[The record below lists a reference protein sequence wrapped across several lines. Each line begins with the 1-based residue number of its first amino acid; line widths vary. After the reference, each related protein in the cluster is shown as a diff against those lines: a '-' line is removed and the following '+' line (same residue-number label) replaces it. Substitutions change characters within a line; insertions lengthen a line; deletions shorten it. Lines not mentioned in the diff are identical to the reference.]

1 MIYYKVCKS
10 ILPVVLA
17 ISCLGLYMESSG
29 NFVSGLSPYFIA
41 AKRLEDGVFQK
52 SLPTPELLKAQQ
64 KEAEARDQVIRVLT
78 NYKTGLALEFRGQ
91 LAHLIVS
98 ESNKYGYDPFLLTA
112 LIITES
118 SFNNWARSRKG
129 ALGLMQIR
137 PATAIALAKETR
149 REWKGKPTLYDPGVN
164 IALGAY
170 YLDKLIKRFGDLN
183 LGLEAYNHGPTRLS
197 RYLRKGRKPTKYSK
211 RVISQ
216 YEMIRPQ
223 PII

>member
-1 MIYYKVCKS
+1 MIYSKACKS

-17 ISCLGLYMESSG
+17 IFCLGFFAEREGYS
-29 NFVSGLSPYFIA
+29 VPGLSPYFFA
-41 AKRLEDGVFQK
+41 AEKLEDGVFQK
-52 SLPTPELLKAQQ
+52 ILTAANFSKFK
-64 KEAEARDQVIRVLT
+64 KEEGARNQVVRVLT
-78 NYKTGLALEFRGQ
+78 NYKTGLAPEFRGQ
-91 LAHLIVS
+91 LAHLIVR
-98 ESNKYGYDPFLLTA
+98 ESKKYGYDPFLLTA

-137 PATAIALAKETR
+137 PQTAVALAKETR
-149 REWKGKPTLYDPGVN
+149 REWKGKPTLFDPGVN

-170 YLDKLIKRFGDLN
+170 YLDKLIKRFGDLD
-183 LGLEAYNHGPTRLS
+183 LALEAYNHGPTKLS
-197 RYLRKGRKPTKYSK
+197 RYLRKGKKPTKYSS

-223 PII
+223 PIV

>member
-1 MIYYKVCKS
+1 MIFSRTSQS
-10 ILPVVLA
+10 IFPVVLA
-17 ISCLGLYMESSG
+17 IFSLGFFSG
-29 NFVSGLSPYFIA
+29 GEGRSASGLSPYSVAAEKLEEGIYFKNRKIA
-41 AKRLEDGVFQK
+41 EFLK
-52 SLPTPELLKAQQ
+52 SQ
-64 KEAEARDQVIRVLT
+64 KEKEAANQVVHVLAK
-78 NYKTGLALEFRGQ
+78 YKTGLASEFRGQ

-98 ESNKYGYDPFLLTA
+98 ESSKYGYDPFLLTA

-137 PATAIALAKETR
+137 PQTAVALAKETR
-149 REWKGKPTLYDPGVN
+149 REWKGKPTLFDPGVN

-170 YLDKLIKRFGDLN
+170 YLDKLIRRFGNLDLA
-183 LGLEAYNHGPTRLS
+183 LEAYNHGPTKLS
-197 RYLRKGRKPTKYSK
+197 RYLRKGKKPTKYSS

>member
-1 MIYYKVCKS
+1 MFSKASQSVF
-10 ILPVVLA
+10 PVVLA
-17 ISCLGLYMESSG
+17 IFSLGFFMGGEERSI
-29 NFVSGLSPYFIA
+29 SGLSPYYLATEKMEAGIFSKNREIA
-41 AKRLEDGVFQK
+41 
-52 SLPTPELLKAQQ
+52 ELLKSQ
-64 KEAEARDQVIRVLT
+64 KEEMTENQVTRVLAK
-78 NYKTGLALEFRGQ
+78 YKTGLASDFRGR

-98 ESNKYGYDPFLLTA
+98 ESSKYGYDPFLLTA

-137 PATAIALAKETR
+137 PQTAVALAKETS
-149 REWKGKPTLYDPGVN
+149 REWKGKPTLFDPSVN

-170 YLDKLIKRFGDLN
+170 YLDKLIKRFGDLD
-183 LGLEAYNHGPTRLS
+183 LALEAYNHGPTRLS
-197 RYLRKGRKPTKYSK
+197 RYLRKGKRPTRYSR

-223 PII
+223 SVI

>member
-1 MIYYKVCKS
+1 MIYSKVFKS

-17 ISCLGLYMESSG
+17 ISCLGFYMEGSG
-29 NFVSGLSPYFIA
+29 NYVSGLSPYFIA
-41 AKRLEDGVFQK
+41 AKKLEDGVFQK
-52 SLPTPELLKAQQ
+52 NPPTPEFIKAQ
-64 KEAEARDQVIRVLT
+64 KEAEARDHVVRVLA
-78 NYKTGLALEFRGQ
+78 NYKTGLASEFRGQ

-98 ESNKYGYDPFLLTA
+98 ESKKYGYDPFLLTA

-170 YLDKLIKRFGDLN
+170 YLDKLIKRFGDLS
-183 LGLEAYNHGPTRLS
+183 LALEAYNHGPTRLS
-197 RYLRKGRKPTKYSK
+197 RYLRKGRTPTKYSK
-211 RVISQ
+211 RVISR
-216 YEMIRPQ
+216 YEMIRPR